1 MSVVTLHQASLQ
13 CAVGNRAAELR
24 GGRVGPGWQPGNGRR
39 RRRSASPLFFLPR
52 AAPAHDAAPAPQAA
66 GGIRSQNIFDV
77 KPEASADPN
86 YLNQT
91 NGERNKVQPG
101 NNAPMWRQVSGGVT
115 GYSSLPVSEA
125 PEAGNLIQGFVQY
138 PGSRFTNAGEAWRQ
152 VRNNWI
158 IPYGAALLFVTL
170 LALAIFYFTRGPI
183 RLHGTETGR
192 KIERFTPFERAT
204 HWSNAIAFVTLALSG
219 IVMAFG
225 KFFLLPVLGSAL
237 FGYLAYVLKTVHNF
251 VGPAVRGDH
260 AVHDLHLHPQQ
271 LAGQGRP
278 DLAAARRRPVRRQGA
293 GVAPLQCRREAGVL
307 GRRAL
312 FGQHRHRLGAVPGQA
327 PAGLR
332 LHARRDASRAH
343 GACRGHAVHD
353 GDDHGPHLHRHAR
366 HDGRLQGDARR
377 LRRRDLGPRAP
388 PALVRRHRCGQD
400 PGAAQSPP
408 EAPPEPARPAT
419 AQGTSA

>member
-1 MSVVTLHQASLQ
+1 MSVTIRTRHAFHALLATALLGCAAVALAQEANPAASGAVT
-13 CAVGNRAAELR
+13 
-24 GGRVGPGWQPGNGRR
+24 
-39 RRRSASPLFFLPR
+39 ASPTP
-52 AAPAHDAAPAPQAA
+52 ASSAPAATAAPAPKAE

-115 GYSSLPVSEA
+115 GHSSLPVSEA
-125 PEAGNLIQGFVQY
+125 PEAGNLIQRFVQY

-204 HWSNAIAFVTLALSG
+204 HWSNALAFVTLAVSG

-225 KFFLLPVLGSAL
+225 RFFLLPVLGSTL
-237 FGYLAYVLKTVHNF
+237 FGWLAYGLKTVHNF
-251 VGPAVRGDH
+251 VGPLFVVTMLFMVFTFIRSNWPSKDDFTWLRQGGGLFGGKEPASHRFNAGEKVVFWGGVLFLGSIVIASGLFLDKLLPGFVYTRGEMQIAHMVH
-260 AVHDLHLHPQQ
+260 AVATLLMMAMIMGHIYIGTLGMTGAYKAMREGYVDETW
-271 LAGQGRP
+271 
-278 DLAAARRRPVRRQGA
+278 AREHHR
-293 GVAPLQCRREAGVL
+293 LWYDDIEAGKIPAQ
-307 GRRAL
+307 RS
-312 FGQHRHRLGAVPGQA
+312 Q
-327 PAGLR
+327 PAG
-332 LHARRDASRAH
+332 A
-343 GACRGHAVHD
+343 
-353 GDDHGPHLHRHAR
+353 
-366 HDGRLQGDARR
+366 
-377 LRRRDLGPRAP
+377 
-388 PALVRRHRCGQD
+388 
-400 PGAAQSPP
+400 
-408 EAPPEPARPAT
+408 PEPARPVT
-419 AQGTSA
+419 AQGTSV